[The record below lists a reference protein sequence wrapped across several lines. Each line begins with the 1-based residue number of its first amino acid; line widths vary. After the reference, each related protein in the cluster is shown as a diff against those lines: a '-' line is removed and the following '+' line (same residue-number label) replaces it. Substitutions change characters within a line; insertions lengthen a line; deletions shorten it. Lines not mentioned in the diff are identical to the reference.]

1 MKWNKEDVG
10 FTMRRM
16 GLVILWSWI
25 FISLMYI
32 GILKTVPYIMGLDIL
47 EYLRISL
54 ATITIVTTVYAMV
67 AVTVCLFEKE
77 IEKEVKE
84 FMK

>member
-32 GILKTVPYIMGLDIL
+32 GILKTVPYIMELDIL